1 MLVAILGG
9 SGHKI
14 LIFSNYT
21 SMLQL
26 IQDALEKNEHYNRII
41 YYLDGKTKDRID
53 VVNRFES
60 ADEGIVLISIKAGG
74 VGLNLVSAQDVII
87 YDPWWNPF
95 VEQQAVDR
103 AYRIGQDKPV
113 TVYKL
118 VAATTIEERIVE
130 MQKNKENDFDELING
145 ISTDKNIDLKD
156 IIELLK

>member
-1 MLVAILGG
+1 MFYPLVQVVLEQIL
-9 SGHKI
+9 
-14 LIFSNYT
+14 
-21 SMLQL
+21 
-26 IQDALEKNEHYNRII
+26 
-41 YYLDGKTKDRID
+41 
-53 VVNRFES
+53 
-60 ADEGIVLISIKAGG
+60 SIKAGG

-118 VAATTIEERIVE
+118 VAANTIEERIVE
-130 MQKNKENDFDELING
+130 MQKDKEQDFDELING

-156 IIELLK
+156 IIELLQ